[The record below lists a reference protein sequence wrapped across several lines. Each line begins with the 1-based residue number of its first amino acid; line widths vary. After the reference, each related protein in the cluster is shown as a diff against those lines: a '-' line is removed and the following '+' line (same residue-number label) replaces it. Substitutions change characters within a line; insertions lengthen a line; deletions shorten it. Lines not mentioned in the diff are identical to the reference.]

1 MKLLLVSWKDGK
13 NNNDFKLKL
22 SAPIILILNISSVA
36 EMERN
41 VYELESGN
49 YDFDDS
55 EIKQR
60 YDNQRQLNVQLQ
72 EQKHWLEH
80 ELEEV
85 SLTQEWKTSW
95 KTHIHVL
102 KKLQE
107 KNYILGSL
115 NLESM
120 KTTILDRTN

>member
-1 MKLLLVSWKDGK
+1 
-13 NNNDFKLKL
+13 
-22 SAPIILILNISSVA
+22 
-36 EMERN
+36 MERN
-41 VYELESGN
+41 VFELESGN

-85 SLTQEWKTSW
+85 HK
-95 KTHIHVL
+95 
-102 KKLQE
+102 E
-107 KNYILGSL
+107 KITVQSHKIIQFFITDKVENS
-115 NLESM
+115 
-120 KTTILDRTN
+120 K

>member
-1 MKLLLVSWKDGK
+1 LAYLLDILASKSDSLMIIRLSGRKLRLKRKVGPKLKLLLVSWKDGK

-85 SLTQEWKTSW
+85 SLTQE
-95 KTHIHVL
+95 
-102 KKLQE
+102 
-107 KNYILGSL
+107 
-115 NLESM
+115 
-120 KTTILDRTN
+120 